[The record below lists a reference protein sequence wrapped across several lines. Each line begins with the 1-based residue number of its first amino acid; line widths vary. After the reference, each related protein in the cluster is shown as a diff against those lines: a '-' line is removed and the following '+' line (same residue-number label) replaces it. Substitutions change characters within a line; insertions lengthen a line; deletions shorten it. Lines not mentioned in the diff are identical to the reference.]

1 MRAFFEFFKKEWLE
15 LIRTGK
21 FLILGIVFLIFGIS
35 NPAIAKLT
43 PWLMEIMSEDLSK
56 MGLTVSEVI
65 VNDLS
70 SWTQFFKNIS
80 MIIIVLL
87 IMFSDTISKEYQKG
101 TLIPI
106 FTKGISPHT
115 ILAAKTALIFACWTV
130 GYWCTVGI
138 TYGYNAY
145 FWGNEIAEHIGFA
158 LLCYYLFGIWL
169 ISVLVFMTS
178 VFQSNIGVL
187 IGTAAVFGVN
197 FVGTMF
203 SKIID
208 YLPGKLTVSGE
219 LLTGLA
225 EPRAYGKS
233 IVITIII
240 SMMELGIGYYL
251 ISKKNL

>member
-15 LIRTGK
+15 LTRTGK
-21 FLILGIVFLIFGIS
+21 FLILGIVFLVFGIS

-80 MIIIVLL
+80 MIIIVFL
-87 IMFSDTISKEYQKG
+87 IMFSDTITKEYQKG
-101 TLIPI
+101 TIIPI
-106 FTKGISPHT
+106 LTKGIFPHT
-115 ILAAKTALIFACWTV
+115 ILIAKTAMIFACWTV

-145 FWGNEIAEHIGFA
+145 FWGNEVAVHIGFA
-158 LLCYYLFGIWL
+158 LFCYYLFGTWL
-169 ISVLVFMTS
+169 ISVMVLMFSM
-178 VFQSNIGVL
+178 FQSNIGVL
-187 IGTAAVFGVN
+187 LGTAAVFGVN

-203 SKIID
+203 SKITE
-208 YLPGKLTVSGE
+208 YLPGKLAASGE

-225 EPRAYGKS
+225 EPEAYGKS
-233 IVITIII
+233 MVITIII
-240 SMMELGIGYYL
+240 SIMGLGFGCYF
-251 ISKKNL
+251 ISKKKL